1 MLAPT
6 FVETPMTERI
16 VPELRRKGMSFAS
29 VESVAGV
36 VGRLVCER
44 GRGRGV
50 NGELRFPFSPWV
62 LSAVS
67 LRLYWSVCPL
77 GLYCGGLRE
86 HEEGSFFQR
95 GYRMIC

>member
-36 VGRLVCER
+36 VGRLVGEE

-50 NGELRFPFSPWV
+50 NGEL
-62 LSAVS
+62 
-67 LRLYWSVCPL
+67 CL
-77 GLYCGGLRE
+77 GGFFFLFRWDCIGL
-86 HEEGSFFQR
+86 
-95 GYRMIC
+95 